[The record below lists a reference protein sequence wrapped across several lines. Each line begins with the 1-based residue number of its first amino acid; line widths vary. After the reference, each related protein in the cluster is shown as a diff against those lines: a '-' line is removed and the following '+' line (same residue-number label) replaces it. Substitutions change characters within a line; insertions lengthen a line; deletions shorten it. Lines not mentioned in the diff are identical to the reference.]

1 MQLSTLL
8 CSIGLVQAV
17 YRHTTIQCSYS
28 NIVHIHIWHASYT
41 MTIQGTLRMSIF
53 GPQQQHE

>member
-1 MQLSTLL
+1 MQLSTML

-17 YRHTTIQCSYS
+17 YRHTTIQYSYS

-41 MTIQGTLRMSIF
+41 MTIQGAYVNFWATATA
-53 GPQQQHE
+53 